1 MVRVWSVAVMIV
13 VVLVSSLGCGQGV
26 GDTPSGP
33 TPRTPSTTEPP
44 KTTSE
49 QTASE
54 KTRTLGGLECPN
66 GLAVSGVYDYV
77 EGAKGKKGPPVELA
91 RREFSKHIEEGDT
104 VRMGERSAGGRNAA
118 ATVGVIR
125 EGRLVARIEYRHAG
139 GGWLKDY
146 SEYCANF

>member
-1 MVRVWSVAVMIV
+1 MVRVWSVAVTIV
-13 VVLVSSLGCGQGV
+13 VVLVSSLGCGRGV

-33 TPRTPSTTEPP
+33 THRTPSTTEPS

-49 QTASE
+49 QTTA
-54 KTRTLGGLECPN
+54 LGALECPN
-66 GLAVSGVYDYV
+66 GMAVSGSYDYV
-77 EGAKGKKGPPVELA
+77 EGAKGKKGTPVEIA
-91 RREFSKHIEEGDT
+91 RREFSKHIKEGDT
-104 VRMGERSAGGRNAA
+104 VRMGDRSAGGGRDAE

-125 EGRLVARIEYRHAG
+125 EGRLVARIEYMRAG

>member
-1 MVRVWSVAVMIV
+1 MVRVWSVAEMIV

-33 TPRTPSTTEPP
+33 THRNPSTTEPP
-44 KTTSE
+44 KTTE
-49 QTASE
+49 QTTA
-54 KTRTLGGLECPN
+54 LGGLECPN
-66 GLAVSGVYDYV
+66 GMAVSGFYDYV
-77 EGAKGKKGPPVELA
+77 EGAKGKKGTPVEIA
-91 RREFSKHIEEGDT
+91 RREFSKHIKEGDT
-104 VRMGERSAGGRNAA
+104 VRMGDRSAGGGRDAE

-125 EGRLVARIEYRHAG
+125 EGRLVARIEYMRAG